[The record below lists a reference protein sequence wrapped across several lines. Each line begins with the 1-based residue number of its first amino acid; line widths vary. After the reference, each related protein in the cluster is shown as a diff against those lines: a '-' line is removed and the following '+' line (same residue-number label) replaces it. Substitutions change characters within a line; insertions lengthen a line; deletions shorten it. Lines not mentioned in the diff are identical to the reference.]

1 MFNFTQVIPQNP
13 QQTLFGDPANK
24 NKNEERKNN
33 IRTSLFNNNNNNNN
47 NGTNSIFGNLLNKV
61 GQNEQSTLF
70 GSNVKKNIF
79 GAPDNNQVEKNE
91 KEKND
96 QGTLFGSNAFKN
108 SFGSPDN
115 NQAEKNEK
123 EKIEQNALFGSNVN
137 KNIFGVPNDKKVEND
152 SKENNKENNEGLFKF
167 GLKDKNDNKNNL
179 FKSPED
185 KKNLSVNLFQN
196 NNVDTSVIK
205 NKLFEE
211 NKEKEVKKEN
221 KEKPIIK
228 SNNENINS
236 NKKTENK
243 AMGLFGIP
251 TSTNSKHQH
260 NSPNTNKISTNIPS
274 RKEAISTNQASN
286 LSSSK
291 RIEDDDQVQNA
302 LQNLYVSDILIKTPS
317 AYKMPSLIKEK
328 NLKNIPQNKKNK
340 SKTIDFTFI
349 AQIKDIPDMN
359 EEGCN
364 MICKSDE
371 SMNKL
376 LKQAILYVKKKFK
389 MTKELNDFDIL
400 LKKNGYVLP
409 INDDELIGDYIKNN
423 DKIIIYLVHNSSNH
437 CEDNDKVYEIID
449 KRNSSNSNSD
459 TEKNIEVK
467 EQENNLN
474 DNNNI
479 NQNAIFDEK
488 INDSI
493 DSSEEINAHKK
504 LYHTQI
510 IKKAKKPDILQLKK
524 DNIKSSPLRN
534 NQNKNGI
541 LCPTDKLPI
550 LKRESYFMIPDEYEI
565 SRMTLEEINNVE
577 NFAIFNENGKIE
589 FEEKVSLYGINFDKL
604 FNIEHELI
612 EYEKGEWC
620 HSPRG
625 QNFNIPAKIT
635 FYNVQCKIDIN
646 NDNEKK
652 MFEEMLKTKCKK
664 YLNAEFISYDF
675 NNGTLIYKI
684 PYFY

>member
-1 MFNFTQVIPQNP
+1 MFNFTQVNPQN
-13 QQTLFGDPANK
+13 QQQSIFGAQTNK
-24 NKNEERKNN
+24 NKNEERKTN
-33 IRTSLFNNNNNNNN
+33 IRTSLFNNNNN
-47 NGTNSIFGNLLNKV
+47 GTNLIFGNLLNK
-61 GQNEQSTLF
+61 GEQNEQGTLF

-79 GAPDNNQVEKNE
+79 GAPDNNQLEKNE
-91 KEKND
+91 KEKKEQNI
-96 QGTLFGSNAFKN
+96 LFGSNA
-108 SFGSPDN
+108 
-115 NQAEKNEK
+115 
-123 EKIEQNALFGSNVN
+123 N
-137 KNIFGVPNDKKVEND
+137 KNIFGAPKDKQKEND
-152 SKENNKENNEGLFKF
+152 SKENNKENKEGLFKF
-167 GLKDKNDNKNNL
+167 NLKDENENKNNL

-185 KKNLSVNLFQN
+185 KKNINANLFQN
-196 NNVDTSVIK
+196 NRVDTSTIK

-211 NKEKEVKKEN
+211 KKESE
-221 KEKPIIK
+221 EKQITK
-228 SNNENINS
+228 TNNENINS
-236 NKKTENK
+236 DNKTENK
-243 AMGLFGIP
+243 TMGLFGIP
-251 TSTNSKHQH
+251 ASTNSKPEQ
-260 NSPNTNKISTNIPS
+260 NSPNTNIFSRNIPS
-274 RKEAISTNQASN
+274 KKDPISTNQTSN

-291 RIEDDDQVQNA
+291 RIEDDEQVQSA
-302 LQNLYVSDILIKTPS
+302 LENLYVSDILIKTPQP
-317 AYKMPSLIKEK
+317 YKMLSLIKEK
-328 NLKNIPQNKKNK
+328 NVKNIHHNKKNK
-340 SKTIDFTFI
+340 SKTIDFRFI
-349 AQIKDIPDMN
+349 VQIKDIPDMN

-371 SMNKL
+371 SMSKL
-376 LKQAILYVKKKFK
+376 LRQAILYVKKKFK

-400 LKKNGYVLP
+400 LKKNEYVLP

-437 CEDNDKVYEIID
+437 SEDNDKIYEVLD
-449 KRNSSNSNSD
+449 KKNSNNSSNSD
-459 TEKNIEVK
+459 TEKNIEII
-467 EQENNLN
+467 EQKNEVN

-479 NQNAIFDEK
+479 NQKAIFDEN

-493 DSSEEINAHKK
+493 DSSVEIKENKK

-510 IKKAKKPDILQLKK
+510 IKKARKPDLLQLKK
-524 DNIKSSPLRN
+524 NNNNNSSPIRN
-534 NQNKNGI
+534 NQNKIGT

-550 LKRESYFMIPDEYEI
+550 LKREGYFMIPDEYEI

-589 FEEKVSLYGINFDKL
+589 FEGKVSLYGINFDKL

-612 EYEKGEWC
+612 EYEKDEWC

-635 FYNVQCKIDIN
+635 FYNVQCNIDIN

-652 MFEEMLKTKCKK
+652 LFEEMLKTKCKK

-675 NNGTLIYKI
+675 NNGTLIYRI